1 MVEFN
6 VIGFLIDWSTF
17 FAIYAIL
24 AVSLNLEIGY
34 TGMANFGK
42 VAFYAIGAYL
52 SAVLTIVSFLT
63 IFGVSAPLYSVDAVI
78 ALGQH
83 GAELP
88 WLNVGLFILSLI
100 LSAIVAGVVGY
111 LVTYPT
117 LRVGPAFLGITILS
131 FGEMLRFFLRNYEP
145 LGSTYGLFGVPHPFQ
160 WVSDPTVRTG
170 IYALIVLGIMFGVYV
185 YAEKLV
191 NSPFGR
197 VLRAI
202 KDDEVA
208 ALCLGKHVPRI
219 KATVLFIGS
228 AMAGVAGA
236 LYLFYLGSVNPDM
249 FIPRV
254 TFDVWA
260 MVILGGMGNNKGA
273 IVGAAIITFVDRIL
287 TFVTPSLGITA
298 YITPDYIRWM
308 IVGLLI
314 VLVLLFKPG
323 GLIPAK
329 PIKTPALEVVE
340 KIEGGEG

>member
-6 VIGFLIDWSTF
+6 VLGFLIDWSTF
-17 FAIYAIL
+17 FAIYAVL

-34 TGMANFGK
+34 SGMANFGK

-63 IFGVSAPLYSVDAVI
+63 IFGISAPLYSVNAVI

-88 WLNVGLFILSLI
+88 WLNVGLFVLSII
-100 LSAIVAGVVGY
+100 LSAIVAGIVGY
-111 LVTYPT
+111 LVAYPT

-160 WVSDPTVRTG
+160 WIPDPTIRTG
-170 IYALIVLGIMFGVYV
+170 IYALIALGVMLGLYI
-185 YAEKLV
+185 YAERLV

-208 ALCLGKHVPRI
+208 TLCLGKNVPRI

-228 AMAGVAGA
+228 AMAGIAGA

-254 TFDVWA
+254 TFDIWA

-273 IVGAAIITFVDRIL
+273 IIGAAIITFVDRVL
-287 TFVTPSLGITA
+287 TFVTPSFGITA

-314 VLVLLFKPG
+314 VLVLLFKPS

-329 PIKTPALEVVE
+329 PIETPALQIAE
-340 KIEGGEG
+340 KTEGGES